1 MKFPSK
7 KEFIAYA
14 KLYFLLSILFTLVYG
29 FTNWFTQYREWKLHL
44 YFDFELGIP
53 FIPEFIFIYFSIM
66 LLFWSPIF
74 FLEVNAFYPLAKSF
88 CFATVTAGLLFLALP
103 AELGF
108 KRPEKVLGFETIYSL
123 LYQLELPHNLVPSL
137 HITYSFL
144 LSFWNLAY
152 SKNNVWKFVFAVWL
166 LLICLSVLFV
176 HQHHILD
183 IFAGI
188 LLALISFHIFHSWE
202 GQRRSIRIESRSS
215 PES

>member
-7 KEFIAYA
+7 KELLTYTT
-14 KLYFLLSILFTLVYG
+14 LYLLLSI
-29 FTNWFTQYREWKLHL
+29 L

-74 FLEVNAFYPLAKSF
+74 FLEENAFYPLAKSF
-88 CFATVTAGLLFLALP
+88 CFATVIAGLLFLALP

-166 LLICLSVLFV
+166 LLICLSVLFESLRKYLKYDV
-176 HQHHILD
+176 DAQIK
-183 IFAGI
+183 
-188 LLALISFHIFHSWE
+188 
-202 GQRRSIRIESRSS
+202 QRGK
-215 PES
+215 